1 MERTL
6 RTGLLVCFVF
16 GCALP
21 HHIITAFYVITLVA
35 TIYRTGEPVMGF
47 PKKLSRMQG
56 FLNRNQRD
64 IVVKAQRGDVE
75 EHFVTSA

>member
-1 MERTL
+1 
-6 RTGLLVCFVF
+6 
-16 GCALP
+16 
-21 HHIITAFYVITLVA
+21 
-35 TIYRTGEPVMGF
+35 MGF

-56 FLNRNQRD
+56 FLNRNHRD

>member
-21 HHIITAFYVITLVA
+21 HHIITAFYVITLIA
-35 TIYRTGEPVMGF
+35 TIYRTGEPAISF
-47 PKKLSRMQG
+47 PKRLSRMQG
-56 FLNRNQRD
+56 LLGKNHGQ
-64 IVVKAQRGDVE
+64 IVVKA
-75 EHFVTSA
+75 